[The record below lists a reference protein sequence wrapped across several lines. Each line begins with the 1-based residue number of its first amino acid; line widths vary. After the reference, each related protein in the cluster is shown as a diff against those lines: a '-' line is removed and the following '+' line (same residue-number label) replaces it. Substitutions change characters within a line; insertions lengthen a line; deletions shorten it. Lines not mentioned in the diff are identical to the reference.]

1 MKLERKGR
9 TLLLNLDLHLNERA
23 YDRIYALSEGTVMR
37 MKGMVDMA
45 SGEPRFYELA
55 DATLK
60 YAKEAVDRKDGGS
73 TKEKKAADTFPRAT
87 FPRDESV
94 GRLSRTWPPNQ
105 RVSWMAGL
113 LPYLGYQEVYN
124 DIQFKDSWRAEQN
137 MKQGSVLIPAFLNPR
152 YPRPT
157 WRAHPASVGVA
168 RDLGA
173 THFVGIAGVGVD
185 AADWPANDPGTAKKL
200 GVFGYERRTTV
211 KDISDG
217 MANTAYMIQVPPT
230 HQRPWIAGGGAT
242 VTGIPETRSVQ
253 PFVSTQANG
262 KRGTYLLMCDGSVRF
277 VKDDVSDEVFQA
289 MCTIKGGE
297 TVDLNQ
303 APKVDRPKG
312 PSMKTADA
320 EKTAQAPGG
329 Q

>member
-1 MKLERKGR
+1 VD
-9 TLLLNLDLHLNERA
+9 LNLNERA
-23 YDRIYALSEGTVMR
+23 YDRIYALSEGVVMR
-37 MKGMVDMA
+37 MKGLVDMA

-55 DATLK
+55 DAAKK
-60 YAKEAVDRKDGGS
+60 YVKEAVDTKDASGS
-73 TKEKKAADTFPRAT
+73 AKEKKAADSYPRGTFA
-87 FPRDESV
+87 RDENI

-105 RVSWMAGL
+105 RVSWMVGL
-113 LPYLGYQEVYN
+113 LPFLGYQEIY
-124 DIQFKDSWRAEQN
+124 DGIQPRDTWRSEVN
-137 MKQGSVLIPAFLNPR
+137 MKQGTVLIPQFLNPR
-152 YPRPT
+152 FPRPS
-157 WRAHPASVGVA
+157 WRAHPPSVGLT

-173 THFVGIAGVGVD
+173 THYVGIAGVGID
-185 AADWPANDPGTAKKL
+185 AADYPAGNAELAKKL
-200 GVFGYERRTTV
+200 GVFGYERRTAV
-211 KDISDG
+211 KDITDG
-217 MANTAYMIQVPPT
+217 LANTAYMIQVPPT

-277 VKDDVSDEVFQA
+277 VKDDVSDEVFKA
-289 MCTIKGGE
+289 LCTIKGGE
-297 TVDLNQ
+297 SVEPNTD

-320 EKTAQAPGG
+320 GKTAAAPTG

>member
-1 MKLERKGR
+1 
-9 TLLLNLDLHLNERA
+9 
-23 YDRIYALSEGTVMR
+23 MR

-45 SGEPRFYELA
+45 SGEPRFYELSDAVKKYRDA
-55 DATLK
+55 DLS
-60 YAKEAVDRKDGGS
+60 KE
-73 TKEKKAADTFPRAT
+73 KEKKPKDTYPRAT
-87 FPRDESV
+87 FPRDEGV

-113 LPYLGYQEVYN
+113 LPFLGYQEIY
-124 DIQFKDSWRAEQN
+124 DGIQLKESWRSELN
-137 MKQGSVLIPAFLNPR
+137 MKQGAVLIPQFLNPR
-152 YPRPT
+152 YPRPA
-157 WRAHPASVGVA
+157 WRAHPPSVGVT

-173 THFVGIAGVGVD
+173 THFVGIAGIGID
-185 AADWPANDPGTAKKL
+185 AADYPLSDTGVAKKL
-200 GVFGYERRTTV
+200 GVFGYDRRTAV
-211 KDISDG
+211 KDIADG

-242 VTGIPETRSVQ
+242 VAGIPETRSVQ

-277 VKDDVSDEVFQA
+277 VKDDIADDVFKA
-289 MCTIKGGE
+289 LCTFKGGE
-297 TVDLNQ
+297 TVDPNAD

-320 EKTAQAPGG
+320 GKSGDSPGG